1 MRPDADAD
9 EARFSG
15 RVQAFLA
22 LHRGRPLV
30 DFVPNLDV
38 RVDSLDTEAGPL
50 PVTIHDGGRGQAW
63 VCSPRTTYADC
74 AAEEAARYLPPAL
87 TPLAAPALAPLGRL
101 LEWSGLD
108 RNVAIN
114 NWLVSTNFYPA
125 LRGRDPA
132 RLIAAAVERWPGHA
146 IWFRSLNR
154 VHTPD
159 WIEALQAAGCR
170 LVASRQVYLCSG
182 LDALARRHRDLD
194 KDLKLLR
201 RTPLHYCDDAAIGE
215 ADYPRIARLY
225 HLLYVGKYSRF
236 NPVYGEGFL
245 RAWHRA
251 GLLHFHGHRDGE
263 GRLQA
268 IAGVFGHGRVVTT
281 PILGYDTGLPRELG
295 LYRLAAINVYRHAAA
310 RGLEVNLSA
319 GAAGFKRL
327 RGGRPAIEYSAV
339 YARHLPARAQ
349 RALDLLSAASCRLGA
364 PLLRRFAL

>member
-146 IWFRSLNR
+146 IWSAHGSPPPAARAWSTATPTAAGSCSTCTSAR
-154 VHTPD
+154 ATPD
-159 WIEALQAAGCR
+159 R
-170 LVASRQVYLCSG
+170 PKCSW
-182 LDALARRHRDLD
+182 DCTW
-194 KDLKLLR
+194 K
-201 RTPLHYCDDAAIGE
+201 
-215 ADYPRIARLY
+215 
-225 HLLYVGKYSRF
+225 
-236 NPVYGEGFL
+236 
-245 RAWHRA
+245 
-251 GLLHFHGHRDGE
+251 
-263 GRLQA
+263 
-268 IAGVFGHGRVVTT
+268 AGVPRPGRSGCWPGH
-281 PILGYDTGLPRELG
+281 
-295 LYRLAAINVYRHAAA
+295 
-310 RGLEVNLSA
+310 
-319 GAAGFKRL
+319 
-327 RGGRPAIEYSAV
+327 
-339 YARHLPARAQ
+339 
-349 RALDLLSAASCRLGA
+349 C
-364 PLLRRFAL
+364 